1 MKRKST
7 PHQSEPSEQK
17 NRGAP
22 GSPVRIEAGLYKIYT
37 ALPSTPRKL
46 VEMSLTQ
53 NSDLSYNV
61 ELFRDNNEA
70 QSKWQIHLS
79 AQGDLECLLINSK
92 IFRALEAK
100 GGNVIASII
109 PASDSK
115 PGHGWFFKSA
125 GREGGIDL
133 FYIENRHTGNVMDV
147 KESNTADGADIIEF
161 NYVGTTNQKFILE
174 KI

>member
-7 PHQSEPSEQK
+7 PHQSEPPEQK

-22 GSPVRIEAGLYKIYT
+22 GSPVKIEAGLYKIYT

-46 VEMSLTQ
+46 VDMSPTE
-53 NSDLSYNV
+53 NSDRSHNV

-70 QSKWQIHLS
+70 QSEWKVYINSQNLV
-79 AQGDLECLLINSK
+79 CTFINSK
-92 IFRALEAK
+92 IFLALEAK
-100 GGNVIASII
+100 DGKVIASVI

-115 PGHGWFFKSA
+115 PGHSWFFKSA

-174 KI
+174 KV